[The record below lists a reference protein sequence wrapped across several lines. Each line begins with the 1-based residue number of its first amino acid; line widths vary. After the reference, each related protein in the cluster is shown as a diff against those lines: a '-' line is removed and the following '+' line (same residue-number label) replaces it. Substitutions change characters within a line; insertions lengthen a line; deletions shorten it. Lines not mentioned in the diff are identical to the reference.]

1 MTHAIHISPRP
12 SNTHDTCVAHL
23 FDPLSRPFTGMTQ
36 AIDIMD
42 DIPAVHR
49 QRDLVQAQARAL
61 V

>member
-1 MTHAIHISPRP
+1 
-12 SNTHDTCVAHL
+12 
-23 FDPLSRPFTGMTQ
+23 MTQ